1 MTNNFNKKVNNIEL
15 KKTLFN
21 NFLIK
26 DDYWKFFEI
35 QINNWIKIQNILF
48 YLEIIPK
55 YIKSNSIKK
64 NNNFIET
71 NYLYIPNIINF
82 FKKHMT
88 TKYEIL
94 SDIAVVDFLTKLK
107 TRFQL
112 NYNLL
117 SIKNLNRLFIR
128 LYIKDKVII
137 QSINKIFNSSNW
149 YEREVW
155 DTYGIFF
162 KNHTDLRRIL
172 TDYGFEGHPFRKD
185 FPLSG
190 YLEIR
195 YDDNVKRI
203 IYERLKL
210 AQDYRNFKF
219 KSPWIK

>member
-1 MTNNFNKKVNNIEL
+1 MNNLNKKINNIEL
-15 KKTLFN
+15 KKKLVN
-21 NFLIK
+21 DFLIK
-26 DDYWKFFEI
+26 DDHWKFFEI
-35 QINNWIKIQNILF
+35 QINNWIKIKNILF

-55 YIKSNSIKK
+55 YIQSNSINKK
-64 NNNFIET
+64 NNFIEK

-82 FKKHMT
+82 FKKHMN

-94 SDIAVVDFLTKLK
+94 SDIAVVDFLKKLK

-117 SIKNLNRLFIR
+117 ILKNLNRLFIR
-128 LYIKDKVII
+128 FYIKDKVIV
-137 QSINKIFNSSNW
+137 QSITKIFNSSNW

-203 IYERLKL
+203 VYERLKL

>member
-1 MTNNFNKKVNNIEL
+1 MNNLNKKINNIKL
-15 KKTLFN
+15 KKKLVN
-21 NFLIK
+21 DFLIK
-26 DDYWKFFEI
+26 DDHWKFFEI
-35 QINNWIKIQNILF
+35 QINNWIKIKNILF

-55 YIKSNSIKK
+55 YIQSNSINKK
-64 NNNFIET
+64 NNFIET

-82 FKKHMT
+82 FKKHMN

-94 SDIAVVDFLTKLK
+94 SDIAVVDFLKKLK

-128 LYIKDKVII
+128 FYIKDKVIV
-137 QSINKIFNSSNW
+137 QSITKIFNSSNW

-203 IYERLKL
+203 VYERLKL